1 MVMKKTIIILL
12 IIAVA
17 CGGLYTGLVLYMRSF
32 TKGKVM
38 STSDDFSGFDCVLV
52 LGAGVRD
59 DGTPSLMLADRLNT
73 GVEIYKNGTVSKLI
87 MSGDHGTDNYDE
99 VNVMKSYAVNRGVL
113 SEDIFMDHAGF
124 STYESIYR
132 ARDIFEAK
140 KIVIVTQSYHL
151 YRALYIAEKLGVDAV
166 GVSADTVSYGGQTYR
181 NFRELAA
188 YGKDFLYCLFGAKPT
203 YLGDSVPVSG
213 DGNVTND
220 KTR

>member
-1 MVMKKTIIILL
+1 MKKTIIILI
-12 IIAVA
+12 IIAVV

-32 TKGKVM
+32 AKGKVM
-38 STSDDFSGFDCVLV
+38 SASDDFSGFDCVLV
-52 LGAGVRD
+52 LGAGVRE

-73 GVEIYKNGTVSKLI
+73 GIEIYKNGTVSKLI
-87 MSGDHGTDNYDE
+87 MSGDHGTEDYDE
-99 VNVMKSYAVNRGVL
+99 VNVMKAYATERGVK
-113 SEDIFMDHAGF
+113 SEDVFMDHAGF

-166 GVSADTVSYGGQTYR
+166 GVSADTISYGGQTYR

-220 KTR
+220 KK

>member
-1 MVMKKTIIILL
+1 MKKTIIILI
-12 IIAVA
+12 IIAVV

-32 TKGKVM
+32 AKGKVM
-38 STSDDFSGFDCVLV
+38 SASDDFSGFDCVLV
-52 LGAGVRD
+52 LGAGVRE

-73 GVEIYKNGTVSKLI
+73 GIEIYKNGMVSKLI
-87 MSGDHGTDNYDE
+87 MSGDHGTEDYDE
-99 VNVMKSYAVNRGVL
+99 VNVMKAYATERGVK
-113 SEDIFMDHAGF
+113 SEDVFMDHAGF

-166 GVSADTVSYGGQTYR
+166 GVSADTISYGGQTYR

-220 KTR
+220 KK

>member
-1 MVMKKTIIILL
+1 MKKTIIILI
-12 IIAVA
+12 IIAVV

-32 TKGKVM
+32 AKGKVM
-38 STSDDFSGFDCVLV
+38 SASDDFSGFDCILV
-52 LGAGVRD
+52 LGAGVRE

-73 GVEIYKNGTVSKLI
+73 GIEIYKNGTVSKLI
-87 MSGDHGTDNYDE
+87 MSGDHGTEDYDE
-99 VNVMKSYAVNRGVL
+99 VNVMKAYATERGVK
-113 SEDIFMDHAGF
+113 SEDVFMDHAGF

-166 GVSADTVSYGGQTYR
+166 GVSADTISYGGQTYR

-203 YLGDSVPVSG
+203 YLGDSVPVFG

-220 KTR
+220 KK

>member
-1 MVMKKTIIILL
+1 MKKTIIILI
-12 IIAVA
+12 IIAVV

-32 TKGKVM
+32 AKGKVM
-38 STSDDFSGFDCVLV
+38 SASDDFSGFDCILV
-52 LGAGVRD
+52 LGAGVRE

-73 GVEIYKNGTVSKLI
+73 GIEIYKNGMVSKLI
-87 MSGDHGTDNYDE
+87 MSGDHGTEDYDE
-99 VNVMKSYAVNRGVL
+99 VNVMKAYATERGVK
-113 SEDIFMDHAGF
+113 SEDVFMDHAGF

-166 GVSADTVSYGGQTYR
+166 GVSADTISYGGQTYR

-220 KTR
+220 KK

>member
-1 MVMKKTIIILL
+1 MKKTIIILI
-12 IIAVA
+12 IIAVV

-32 TKGKVM
+32 AKGKVM
-38 STSDDFSGFDCVLV
+38 SASDDFSGFDCILV
-52 LGAGVRD
+52 LGAGVRE

-73 GVEIYKNGTVSKLI
+73 GIEIYKNGTVSKLI
-87 MSGDHGTDNYDE
+87 MSGDHGTEDYDE
-99 VNVMKSYAVNRGVL
+99 VNVMKAYATERGVK
-113 SEDIFMDHAGF
+113 SEDVFMDHAGF

-166 GVSADTVSYGGQTYR
+166 GVSADTISYGGQAYR

-220 KTR
+220 KK